1 MNQGAQV
8 SIFSRKSDGLMGV
21 DISSAGIK
29 LVELG
34 KARHGYQLKS
44 MAVVPLPRDAI
55 VENTIIDSMAVAQ
68 ALLDAI
74 EMARPSTRNVAF
86 ALSGNAVIMRTITMP
101 TMTEF
106 ELETQIEFEA
116 DQHIPYD
123 MSEVY
128 LDFEILGPNRDDEQ
142 QMDVLLVACRR
153 EILDDMQL
161 ALNEAGLTTKV
172 VDCAVFALENA
183 AELLA
188 DEIGLA
194 NTPEAVLDD
203 EDVQTHALVNIGAN
217 LININILQNGQ
228 MAFVRDQFYGGNN
241 LTEEIQKAHGIGY
254 QAAEQM
260 KLEDFSSIKA
270 EALENFYEGLTSE
283 LVRSLDFY
291 AASHAEHPVR
301 KIFLSGGTA
310 LVPGIAGELEQRLG
324 IEARVLNPFS
334 VIRADER
341 KFDRDY
347 LDRIGPMMMVPVGL
361 ALRSF
366 DA

>member
-1 MNQGAQV
+1 
-8 SIFSRKSDGLMGV
+8 MGV
-21 DISSAGIK
+21 DISSTGIK
-29 LVELG
+29 LVELDRTRG
-34 KARHGYQLKS
+34 GYELKS

-68 ALLDAI
+68 GLLDAI

-86 ALSGNAVIMRTITMP
+86 VVSGNAVIIRTVTMP

-123 MSEVY
+123 IDDVY
-128 LDFEILGPNRDDEQ
+128 LDFQILGKVPDDET
-142 QMDVLLVACRR
+142 QMEVVLAACKREVVEDYQLV
-153 EILDDMQL
+153 
-161 ALNEAGLTTKV
+161 LNEAGLTPKV

-188 DEIGLA
+188 DEIGVTAAPANALA
-194 NTPEAVLDD
+194 DD
-203 EDVQTHALVNIGAN
+203 EEVQTYALVNIGAN

-241 LTEEIQKAHGIGY
+241 LTEEIQKAHSIGY

-260 KLEDFSSIKA
+260 KLENFSAIKT
-270 EALENFYEGLTSE
+270 EALESFYVGLTSE

-291 AASHAEHPVR
+291 AASHADHPVQ

-310 LVPGIAGELEQRLG
+310 LAPGIAGELEQRLG
-324 IEARVLNPFS
+324 IEAQVLNPFS
-334 VIRADER
+334 VIKANDR
-341 KFDRDY
+341 KFDQDY
-347 LDRIGPMMMVPVGL
+347 LDRTGPMMMVPVGL